1 VIPYGRQEITQ
12 ADIAA
17 VTAVLCSDHLTQ
29 GAVVPAFEQAVSDY
43 CKVKHAVAVNSATSA
58 LHLACLALGLGPGEN
73 LWTSPITF
81 VASANC
87 ALYCGAEVDFV
98 DINADTANLSVDR
111 LEEKLIEAKRRGR
124 LPKIVVPVHLCGQPC
139 DMKRIWELSQV
150 FGFRII
156 EDASHAIG
164 ARYQG
169 EPVGNCR
176 YSDITIFSFHPVK
189 IITTGEGGMT
199 LTNDAKF
206 AQKMALL
213 RSHGITR
220 DPSLMTHE
228 PDGPWYYQQLELGYN
243 YRMTDIQA
251 ALGLS
256 QMDRLDD
263 YVAKRRNLAA
273 QYDTGL
279 RDLPLSTIQ
288 QHPNGSSAFHLYPV
302 RVLPNGEK
310 TRRVIF
316 DLLRDE
322 GIGVNIHYIPVHFQ
336 HYYKNIGFKEGD
348 FPEAERYYSEAI
360 SLPLFPTLKNEE
372 QTKVVELLKKML
384 L

>member
-1 VIPYGRQEITQ
+1 M
-12 ADIAA
+12 A
-17 VTAVLCSDHLTQ
+17 VTND
-29 GAVVPAFEQAVSDY
+29 
-43 CKVKHAVAVNSATSA
+43 
-58 LHLACLALGLGPGEN
+58 EN
-73 LWTSPITF
+73 L
-81 VASANC
+81 AN
-87 ALYCGAEVDFV
+87 
-98 DINADTANLSVDR
+98 
-111 LEEKLIEAKRRGR
+111 
-124 LPKIVVPVHLCGQPC
+124 
-139 DMKRIWELSQV
+139 M
-150 FGFRII
+150 
-156 EDASHAIG
+156 
-164 ARYQG
+164 
-169 EPVGNCR
+169 
-176 YSDITIFSFHPVK
+176 
-189 IITTGEGGMT
+189 MT
-199 LTNDAKF
+199 L
-206 AQKMALL
+206 M

-220 DPSLMTHE
+220 DPNQMQLPVE
-228 PDGPWYYQQLELGYN
+228 GPWSYQQITLGFN

-256 QMDRLDD
+256 QMDRLDE
-263 YVAKRRNLAA
+263 YVAKRRNHAA

-336 HYYKNIGFKEGD
+336 PYYKNIGFKEGD

-372 QTKVVELLKKML
+372 QTKVVDLLKKML